1 MMGELINVF
10 SKIVR
15 VLKLGYKS
23 SHAGGGVIMVDLID
37 KFQNRKFV
45 RISAV
50 KDFSRWHVF
59 W

>member
-1 MMGELINVF
+1 MELVLNDGGINKMFF

-23 SHAGGGVIMVDLID
+23 SHAGGGDIMVDLID

-45 RISAV
+45 RIS
-50 KDFSRWHVF
+50 
-59 W
+59 

>member
-1 MMGELINVF
+1 MFF
-10 SKIVR
+10 SEIVR

-37 KFQNRKFV
+37 KFQNQTFV
-45 RISAV
+45 QFSAV

>member
-1 MMGELINVF
+1 MFF

-15 VLKLGYKS
+15 MLKLGYKS

-45 RISAV
+45 RIS
-50 KDFSRWHVF
+50 
-59 W
+59 

>member
-1 MMGELINVF
+1 MKLVLNDGGINVFF

-45 RISAV
+45 RIS
-50 KDFSRWHVF
+50 
-59 W
+59 

>member
-1 MMGELINVF
+1 MFF

-23 SHAGGGVIMVDLID
+23 SHAGGVVIMVDLID

-45 RISAV
+45 RISSSVPFSAV

>member
-1 MMGELINVF
+1 MFF

-23 SHAGGGVIMVDLID
+23 SHSGGGVIMVDLID

-45 RISAV
+45 RIS
-50 KDFSRWHVF
+50 
-59 W
+59 